1 MRKKPQDPWAKAEL
15 LDVAKYQSYIQWL
28 VLASLVAMFIPYATI
43 LTGIIGLFFIY
54 KLASALR
61 SKVAWLYI
69 IASFMPLIGLLA
81 LLDLVQR
88 ASKVLKANG
97 IKIGIM
103 GAKMNDFD
111 SIEDVPNQS
120 SEPT

>member
-1 MRKKPQDPWAKAEL
+1 MRKKPQDPWTKPEL
-15 LDVAKYQSYIQWL
+15 LEVAKYQAYIQWL

-61 SKVAWLYI
+61 STVAWLYI
-69 IASFMPLIGLLA
+69 IAGFMPLIGLLA
-81 LLDLVQR
+81 LLDLVQK

-97 IKIGIM
+97 ISIGIM
-103 GAKMNDFD
+103 GARMNDFD